1 MALPPN
7 PPFKLE
13 ISHSDK
19 VIAFGPRFKGQI
31 GRDILAVKIALGIV
45 IPIDDSLES
54 NTDNTS
60 YDPGIPL
67 DTQKWFNCD
76 SGLGMDI
83 RSASTFDTALQ
94 KALIKFQ
101 MDNQFLITSYLFQKF
116 GVRDLIGESDQY
128 MGPFPLEEYDRGI
141 IRQISAAL
149 SLFES
154 EYGRIGE
161 ATLAVLHGWRPHSTI
176 NNSSYLHDSR
186 YSESNPV
193 VDVFPMVLYSD
204 LLDPMYPQ
212 NFTDMV
218 NNGIAIQDSLVEGD
232 VDKLARYVSSADGAH
247 NWIEFTLPDMWRQDP
262 EEAFNLGI
270 RVDFKYAS
278 IDYYPVLSGTSPLY
292 SAAVKVIELLKDES
306 SSSLIMTSEDRK
318 ERSRM
323 FFYPNPFTNPDPFI
337 ISGTKI
343 GFYDN
348 TEFSIDPAGTLPN
361 NREETIA
368 RLEELALIKVLK
380 HFKKPKIWNFLK
392 DDSKFLAEYFS
403 GTRTILPS
411 HNGTYPGSLTVQQK
425 AELVAQG
432 YSRSLVES
440 SEIKEKEFWVLSTSD
455 ITNLPETA
463 DSVQYWRTIESRGN
477 TLPLIKFV
485 EFVTPSLRPT
495 DTYRALFEINRQ
507 KLDLIVAGDSLE
519 PEIEEVVS
527 TPDDQAPAD
536 ICVDLNA
543 EQKGRTFY
551 EYKAHAMKRRREIVR
566 KLRGA
571 ALEQGSIR
579 QGTSVDLGSYGPFD
593 LNSAFSSLSDLNSY
607 TDYEFTQKILS
618 MPTDVMA
625 SIGMSMSDLNH
636 LQNEIEASEASVSGT
651 DNNKLVMEFSEL
663 KERVEYAARDLRE
676 AQEIISR
683 EGISFAEGSQ
693 FDGANEA
700 VLLESFV
707 SNLEKETGGE
717 DLVSIEFIAT
727 ETSTPGPS
735 SGKFIK
741 SLKVGQGG
749 GSDVT
754 PELRL
759 GLNSRPRTSN
769 YIANIIPMTGG
780 KSWMTKGFFMQSFFD
795 DGRGSCKDLGID
807 IDKNLSIAFVGKYTS
822 GLKVILDGESRG
834 EAFQSWFKSEF
845 GDPAT
850 SWWETSKSNLG
861 DSWNS
866 NFDEKAALR
875 ALGERCTFIGPGNIF
890 EEFFDKVD
898 LTSLLCDY
906 LKCVKLPGFDIKT
919 PSLSFPPPPKIKIVG
934 WYKGLVE
941 FILEQY
947 ADIGRRIA
955 CTFIKTIIDKLAFP
969 FCEEQLEEF
978 ISAGSS
984 ASPVMNRALVESLIN
999 TGISSG
1005 NEGKAK
1011 DFFEKASSI
1020 LTPQEICYLLEGR
1033 RLDDPTMLILQRLSS
1048 QADLDSDLDSYDSI
1062 SNFFGTLGLY
1072 IPFDFCENLSQFD
1085 GLPKVSNCKD
1095 TQDLLRALRNRLQ
1108 SGDSTLTDS
1117 EIESAVNLAQKNRE
1131 DMRLSLQAFSE
1142 NGFDNMMPDFFK
1154 AGDPNAVVSD
1164 YPEFLKK
1171 QFETTAQSLFGPAKS
1186 SYLQGLASYVP
1197 GMIIASPTSL
1207 NAYDEGYDDIE
1218 ILRLEAALQQL
1229 QSLSDSFPKEEGD
1242 ITPEPAAQWAI
1253 VHELYQVER
1262 VNGKLVH
1269 KRRFKLDP
1277 QVENLNASK
1286 ISLTQEIN
1294 YLTLRIGR
1302 TKGEKRDRL
1311 RRERRLKKSF
1321 RTAVDAKLARLRG
1334 ENPSSEA
1341 GEDIISYNQYLEFQ
1355 KTISNRLPGEEVPE
1369 FELLPWNV
1377 DPGLSRNSQDD
1388 TAAFALENLSALGE
1402 PYDPLSSAMEAGSA
1416 AAQQLNDPGIAST
1429 IVAGGKYSMD
1439 HEYFPFGTVIEPS
1452 YNELFGTVLHA
1463 DFTKARILT
1472 KVQMIAYFNAIKGSD
1487 DFNLFNEAI
1496 NKLQSRIE
1504 SLNNRILEIVSR
1516 RPNILDSK
1524 LLPGLRTMLSRSTEK
1539 SLEGSFSSS
1548 RLETTETTED
1558 TTSLQ
1563 FNSGSLY
1570 SPMLEMK
1577 EYKAGFD
1584 KDRYDITI
1592 GGDFFL
1598 NLEPNQTKTFKF
1610 CEKLPSHLLDESYD
1624 EESFAKRDVFARMA
1638 SDSLYRAARGRMAVT
1653 YGQIFTEEYYPKT
1666 TESLFEQVL
1675 DELSESKLFNSTYAD
1690 DLDARV
1696 SGRRVINGS
1705 CVSNRYSFSDKSVL
1719 SFKELVLD
1727 DVAKEV
1733 MLELEKPENAP
1744 ENADFDTPGA
1754 YELAMQTLGVKG
1766 FIRVC
1771 LVDLLLKGGLAYAV
1785 WDIEPIVTDQ
1795 MFVSYAIEHV
1805 KVELS
1810 TSILLSK
1817 HWGPILERSTGIS
1830 NKHQSLES
1838 FVKEELLK
1846 FPNFSKQ
1853 IFHPLDD
1860 STNFYNWYTDS
1871 SIKQFYIPRGP
1882 LEDQNSLTRFKVSR
1896 TIYGEEHAFM
1906 EEKPEFIIEH
1916 YITITGPMAIR
1927 AQEFDNIPEV
1937 SDANET
1943 LILSNYEF
1951 REVVERLGSSVSQE
1965 LAQTSVISQTA
1976 RVVLVE
1982 KFALGDYNGAQNG
1995 LMKFISRSLGDYLP
2009 ELIRTQRSYLLEVS
2023 TRDISES
2030 EQNISSNQ
2038 SNNLAAALP
2047 LFSHQKA
2054 LDFSECYS
2062 FDTYFAEK
2070 EFQKAIPYIMQEF
2083 SKTLPYKMLFEH
2095 IFPSR
2100 RIMSL
2105 ASIFSTGIVSGFND
2119 LPSMFDS
2126 TKYSLA
2132 SLVHTCATP
2141 ASERV
2146 DLLPVTQEEFLKTI
2160 TENFPSDPKDASCL
2174 DFPDISGEF
2183 FNKFLSDLGKL
2194 ILKLPSIFFRGVAN
2208 TLDPAYKEMRQH
2220 YLNCDIDNLTW
2231 RGVRPAGTVD
2241 DSLVNGLYLA
2251 SEEDRRKEKGK
2262 YVPLVL
2268 GSISDFGYTAFSLG
2282 IKDFPKFGRR
2292 LEKTIL
2298 KTISYIYSGN
2308 APFLDPSMY
2317 FKVPCKDIEME
2328 KWTKGGKYDFGK
2340 YGRYGHPISPF
2351 TALAL
2356 STPQLESDKSLKQN
2370 SCEEAVEVDCEDL
2383 QPSEILSREE
2393 QENIYQ
2399 RRTEDEILAEQGRTR
2414 PSEEV
2419 IEGERE
2425 AIIDERRQAA
2435 EFIEQEAAL
2444 TDDERQTRLENII
2457 DEGEDTDPLTR
2468 ETNPEE
2474 CEIIRRTIRNNI
2486 NRGYST
2492 SYHKSRLAALGDC
2505 RGAGQVAKFSQGGS
2519 PMGYASATPSETKD
2533 YVTVTL
2539 VEGSR
2544 EIASKKVEIEWR
2556 RFYNTGFPSE
2566 QEGYFLVRSREEYDN
2581 FR

>member
-1 MALPPN
+1 MALPRN
-7 PPFKLE
+7 KPFKLE

-19 VIAFGPRFKGQI
+19 VVAFGPRFKGQI

-45 IPIDDSLES
+45 VPVDESLES
-54 NTDNTS
+54 GTDNTS

-76 SGLGMDI
+76 SGLGMDL
-83 RSASTFDTALQ
+83 RGASTFDTALQ
-94 KALIKFQ
+94 SALNKFQ
-101 MDNQFLITSYLFQKF
+101 MDNQFLITSYMFQKF

-141 IRQISAAL
+141 VRQISAAL

-154 EYGRIGE
+154 EYGRLGE
-161 ATLAVLHGWRPHSTI
+161 STLAVLHGWRPHSTI
-176 NNSSYLHDSR
+176 NNFSYLHDSR
-186 YSESNPV
+186 YNESNSV
-193 VDVFPMVLYSD
+193 VDILPMVLYSD

-218 NNGIAIQDSLVEGD
+218 NKEIVLPNSLVQDNLE
-232 VDKLARYVSSADGAH
+232 KLLQYVSNVGTDY
-247 NWIEFTLPDMWRQDP
+247 NWIEFTFPDEWKQDP
-262 EEAFNLGI
+262 EEAMSLGT

-306 SSSLIMTSEDRK
+306 SSSLIMTSE
-318 ERSRM
+318 ERREKHRM

-348 TEFSIDPAGTLPN
+348 TEFSIDPAGALPN

-403 GTRTILPS
+403 GTRSILPS
-411 HNGTYPGSLTVQQK
+411 HNGTYPGSLTTQQK

-440 SEIKEKEFWVLSTSD
+440 SAIKEKEFWVLSTSD
-455 ITNLPETA
+455 ITNSPESE
-463 DSVQYWRTIESRGN
+463 DSIQYWRTIENYGN
-477 TLPLIKFV
+477 TAPLIKFI

-507 KLDLIVAGDSLE
+507 KLDLITTGDSPSQE
-519 PEIEEVVS
+519 VEEADS
-527 TPDDQAPAD
+527 IPAGPDVID
-536 ICVDLNA
+536 ICVDLNT

-551 EYKAHAMKRRREIVR
+551 EYKAHAIKRRREIVR
-566 KLRGA
+566 KLRA
-571 ALEQGSIR
+571 AILEKGSMR
-579 QGTSVDLGSYGPFD
+579 QGAQVDLGGFGPFD
-593 LNSAFSSLSDLNSY
+593 LNSAFSSLSDLNSS
-607 TDYEFTQKILS
+607 TDYELTQKIIS
-618 MPTDVMA
+618 MVPDLRD
-625 SIGMSMSDLNH
+625 SIGMSMSDLNA
-636 LQNEIEASEASVSGT
+636 LQNSIDDSEASVSGT

-663 KERVEYAARDLRE
+663 KGRVEYAARDLRE

-683 EGISFAEGSQ
+683 EGINFAEGSQ

-707 SNLEKETGGE
+707 TNLEKETGAE
-717 DLVSIEFIAT
+717 DFVSIGFTAKT
-727 ETSTPGPS
+727 TTTPGPS
-735 SGKFIK
+735 SGKLIT
-741 SLKVGQGG
+741 SLKVGGFDI
-749 GSDVT
+749 S
-754 PELRL
+754 PELL
-759 GLNSRPRTSN
+759 NSLNSRPRTSN

-780 KSWMTKGFFMQSFFD
+780 EGWKAVGSFVNSFFD
-795 DGRGSCKDLGID
+795 DARGSCKDLGID
-807 IDKNLSIAFVGKYTS
+807 IDKMLSIAFVGKYTS
-822 GLKVILDGESRG
+822 GLKVILEEEARG

-850 SWWETSKSNLG
+850 SWWETSKSNAK

-875 ALGERCTFIGPGNIF
+875 TLGERCTFSGPGNIF

-898 LTSLLCDY
+898 LVSLLCDY
-906 LKCVKLPGFDIKT
+906 LKCVKLPGFDIKI
-919 PSLSFPPPPKIKIVG
+919 PKLSFPPLPKIPIIG
-934 WYKGLVE
+934 WYKGLIE

-947 ADIGRRIA
+947 AEIGRRIA
-955 CTFIKTIIDKLAFP
+955 CMLIKTIIDKLAFP

-984 ASPVMNRALVESLIN
+984 ASPVMNKALIESLIN

-1005 NEGKAK
+1005 NEDNAK
-1011 DFFEKASSI
+1011 DFFEKASNI

-1033 RLDDPTMLILQRLSS
+1033 RLDDSAMLMLQRLSN
-1048 QADLDSDLDSYDSI
+1048 QAGLDSDLDSYDSI

-1085 GLPKVSNCKD
+1085 GLPRVSNCKD

-1117 EIESAVNLAQKNRE
+1117 EIQSAVDLAEKNRE
-1131 DMRLSLQAFSE
+1131 DMQESLRAFSE
-1142 NGFDNMMPDFFK
+1142 DGFANAMPDFFK

-1171 QFETTAQSLFGPAKS
+1171 QFETTAESLFGPAKS

-1197 GMIIASPTSL
+1197 SMIIASPTSL

-1218 ILRLEAALQQL
+1218 VLRLETALQQL

-1242 ITPEPAAQWAI
+1242 STPEPAAQWAI
-1253 VHELYQVER
+1253 VHELYQVEK
-1262 VNGKLVH
+1262 VNDKLVH

-1277 QVENLNASK
+1277 SIDNLEASRF
-1286 ISLTQEIN
+1286 SLTQEID
-1294 YLTLRIGR
+1294 YLSIRIGR

-1321 RTAVDAKLARLRG
+1321 RSAIDAKLASLRA
-1334 ENPSSEA
+1334 ENPASEA
-1341 GEDIISYNQYLEFQ
+1341 GEDIISYNDYLEFQ
-1355 KTISNRLPGEEVPE
+1355 KTISNRLPGEDIPE
-1369 FELLPWNV
+1369 FELLPWDV
-1377 DPGLSRNSQDD
+1377 DPVLSRNSQDD
-1388 TAAFALENLSALGE
+1388 MLASATESLSALGE
-1402 PYDPLSSAMEAGSA
+1402 PYDPLKIAMDAASA
-1416 AAQQLNDPGIAST
+1416 AAQQLNDNANST
-1429 IVAGGKYSMD
+1429 AADEGGKYSMD
-1439 HEYFPFGTVIEPS
+1439 HEYFPFGANEPS
-1452 YNELFGTVLHA
+1452 YNEDFETVLGEE
-1463 DFTKARILT
+1463 FTKARILT
-1472 KVQMIAYFNAIKGSD
+1472 ENEIIRYFTFLKGAD
-1487 DFNLFNEAI
+1487 DLKSFNEAI
-1496 NKLQSRIE
+1496 GKLQSRIE

-1524 LLPGLRTMLSRSTEK
+1524 LLPGLKIMLSRSTEK
-1539 SLEGSFSSS
+1539 SLEDSFSSA
-1548 RLETTETTED
+1548 RQETTETTED

-1570 SPMLEMK
+1570 SPTLKMK

-1584 KDRYDITI
+1584 KDRYDITLK
-1592 GGDFFL
+1592 GDFFL
-1598 NLEPNQTKTFKF
+1598 SLEPNQTKTFKF
-1610 CEKLPSHLLDESYD
+1610 CEKLPPYLLDNASGD
-1624 EESFAKRDVFARMA
+1624 ESFAKRDIFARMA
-1638 SDSLYRAARGRMAVT
+1638 SDSIHRASHGRATRVST
-1653 YGQIFTEEYYPKT
+1653 QVFSEEYYSKT
-1666 TESLFEQVL
+1666 TESLFEQIL
-1675 DELSESKLFNSTYAD
+1675 DELSESKLFNSDYAD

-1696 SGRRVINGS
+1696 SGRRVLNGS
-1705 CVSNRYSFSDKSVL
+1705 CVSNRYSFSDKSAL

-1733 MLELEKPENAP
+1733 MMELQKPENAP
-1744 ENADFDTPGA
+1744 EKADFDTPGA

-1785 WDIEPIVTDQ
+1785 WDIEPIVSDQ

-1805 KVELS
+1805 NKELS
-1810 TSILLSK
+1810 TNVLLAK
-1817 HWGPILERSTGIS
+1817 NWGPVLERSTGIS

-1846 FPNFSKQ
+1846 LPNFSKQ

-1860 STNFYNWYTDS
+1860 TKDFYDWYSNS
-1871 SIKQFYIPRGP
+1871 SVKQFYISRDSRGRLDSPPRF
-1882 LEDQNSLTRFKVSR
+1882 QLTQ

-1906 EEKPEFIIEH
+1906 EEKPELIIEH
-1916 YITITGPMAIR
+1916 YIVITGPLAREARGLLDLPVISN
-1927 AQEFDNIPEV
+1927 DNE
-1937 SDANET
+1937 E

-1951 REVVERLGSSVSQE
+1951 RTVVEILGSTVSQE
-1965 LAQTSVISQTA
+1965 LAQSSVVRQASRA
-1976 RVVLVE
+1976 VLVE
-1982 KFALGDYNGAQNG
+1982 KIVFGDYEGHRNG
-1995 LMKFISRSLGDYLP
+1995 LMKFIRSSLGDDIFA
-2009 ELIRTQRSYLLEVS
+2009 LIKSQRSYLLEVK
-2023 TRDISES
+2023 TRDLDES
-2030 EQNISSNQ
+2030 EQNIMSNQ

-2047 LFSHQKA
+2047 LLSYYKE

-2062 FDTYFAEK
+2062 FDTYFTEN

-2083 SKTLPYKMLFEH
+2083 AKTAPYKMLFEH

-2105 ASIFSTGIVSGFND
+2105 ASIFSTGIVSGFNN

-2132 SLVHTCATP
+2132 NLVHTCATP
-2141 ASERV
+2141 ASERI
-2146 DLLPVTQEEFLKTI
+2146 DLLPMTQEEFLKAI
-2160 TENFPSDPKDASCL
+2160 TENFPSDPDDASCL
-2174 DFPDISGEF
+2174 EFPDISGEF
-2183 FNKFLSDLGKL
+2183 FKKFFKDLGKL
-2194 ILKLPSIFFRGVAN
+2194 MLMLPSILFRGVAN

-2220 YLNCDIDNLTW
+2220 YLNCDIDDLTW
-2231 RGVRPAGTVD
+2231 SGVRPAGTVD

-2251 SEEDRRKEKGK
+2251 SEDDRQKGKGK

-2268 GSISDFGYTAFSLG
+2268 GSISDFGYTASSLG
-2282 IKDFPKFGRR
+2282 KGNFTQFGRR

-2317 FKVPCKDIEME
+2317 FKIPCKNIDIS

-2340 YGRYGHPISPF
+2340 YGRYGHPVSPF

-2356 STPQLESDKSLKQN
+2356 STYQLESDKKLKQN
-2370 SCEEAVEVDCEDL
+2370 NCEEAVEVDCEDL

-2393 QENIYQ
+2393 QASLD
-2399 RRTEDEILAEQGRTR
+2399 RRNAQDEILAEQGRSR

-2419 IEGERE
+2419 LEGERE
-2425 AIIDERRQAA
+2425 AIRLERQQAA
-2435 EFIEQEAAL
+2435 EFLEEERSL
-2444 TDDERQTRLENII
+2444 TDDQRQRRLEDII
-2457 DEGEDTDPLTR
+2457 AQGDDTEPLFQEADTEGC
-2468 ETNPEE
+2468 ETL
-2474 CEIIRRTIRNNI
+2474 RKTIRNAI
-2486 NRGYST
+2486 NSGNQHAVT
-2492 SYHKSRLAALGDC
+2492 SFKFQLANFGDCNGARQMRKSRPGT
-2505 RGAGQVAKFSQGGS
+2505 GEF
-2519 PMGYASATPSETKD
+2519 MGWRNATPRETKD
-2533 YVTVTL
+2533 YVTVIL
-2539 VEGSR
+2539 FEGSTELAR
-2544 EIASKKVEIEWR
+2544 KKVEIEWR
-2556 RFYNTGFPSE
+2556 RFYSTQGFQTE
-2566 QEGYFLVRSREEYDN
+2566 QEGFFRVASREEYDN